1 MVSSI
6 RGDPPNLVDPP
17 AGCGFCSRCDEK
29 VASCDTEHPLMVE
42 VEAGHFV
49 RCVHA
54 KSQRSDAF
62 VRGDEAAPDLKGA

>member
-6 RGDPPNLVDPP
+6 KGDPPNLVDPP
-17 AGCGFCSRCDEK
+17 PGCGFCPRCDVK
-29 VASCDTEHPLMVE
+29 IASCATEHPQMVE

-54 KSQRSDAF
+54 
-62 VRGDEAAPDLKGA
+62 EKGV

>member
-6 RGDPPNLVDPP
+6 KCDPPNLVNPP
-17 AGCGFCSRCDEK
+17 PGCGFCPRCD
-29 VASCDTEHPLMVE
+29 VRIASCETEHPEMVE

-54 KSQRSDAF
+54 
-62 VRGDEAAPDLKGA
+62 EKGV